1 MEDVCGWVCIS
12 EISHFKNGENAE
24 VYEKMF
30 KIHTTEDGKGILKT
44 IWSITAGGYIN
55 QNINNDV
62 TSKIWGLW
70 VVLTFFFIIVFYDFY
85 KITGI

>member
-12 EISHFKNGENAE
+12 EISHFKNGENVE

-44 IWSITAGGYIN
+44 I
-55 QNINNDV
+55 
-62 TSKIWGLW
+62 
-70 VVLTFFFIIVFYDFY
+70 
-85 KITGI
+85 